1 MSTALDKKLRRKANR
16 QLAKA
21 GERLLTKAQQ
31 DRCTAKAKAICE
43 RVKQADDKSLSLG
56 ERSAAKAANRRLSDT
71 WDKREPGNTKAWFN
85 PTGKRFVNY

>member
-21 GERLLTKAQQ
+21 GEQRITKEYQ
-31 DRCTAKAKAICE
+31 DRCASKAAAVCE
-43 RVKQADDKSLSLG
+43 RIKQADDKSLSMG

-71 WDKREPGNTKAWFN
+71 WVKREPGNTKAWFN
-85 PTGKRFVNY
+85 PQGKQFVNY